1 MNFKKTLA
9 AFLSASILVCPATQ
23 AQSVILTSDQQLHDI
38 TDPDRIVD
46 LSVGNEPFR
55 KSFRQVCEWGK
66 SMGSTQ
72 LIVAFDEFFRQ
83 YRMQVGTERRL
94 TPDMDEYIGE
104 MKKVSDFAKG
114 YGLGLCLSL
123 LSPLELGPAFVNKT
137 GEGGRWLAYKVGLRN
152 ANNGH
157 FGVDIWQHLYWTNNK
172 GRVKVRLTGVKAYAF
187 KQQYI
192 GGSGYIAVNPDNIVE
207 LENVKYTVGD
217 TVDLS
222 VHLAG
227 GVPAQDMGFPAC
239 RTHVYY
245 DGPEQPDGYDHVLVV
260 LEYATPEMDYFSPK
274 APGFLTGLVEKYKAA
289 GINLTALYSDEMHI
303 QQDWA
308 YFSHHEDGQFAQRY
322 LTRNMQQVYREKYGM
337 PIDDK
342 YMLYFAYGAPYY
354 EGTTRSV
361 DNVQYVFGTS
371 PADIQRTFLFRDRYY
386 KLLNNHVVDLFK
398 NAREHAEKVF
408 GRELPTGAHASWA
421 QSPTIDDVRTERI
434 NQYSYLYDYTSNFVA
449 SNTVHQAAAACYDYF
464 KWGEYLIHTGNDFA
478 EGGWA
483 DRDYYG
489 AAMAASIG
497 VINKDPSAYAAV
509 WGIPDR
515 ARIWKEAL
523 NEAYGCRPSKPM
535 QMMTGGVHRDIEVLI
550 AYPMNLVAADQR
562 FGSWMTQYG
571 YANYLTSEKI
581 CELATVTADGRLKVK
596 DKEYNTLVV
605 MFEPLPSEKFL
616 ALLERFAR
624 EGGRVVWFSMPAM
637 ISQENNDCS
646 AQWQQLFGLEY
657 EYSPYRGYIAAG
669 KQVTF
674 EGSMAGIQ
682 PQTILTDF
690 TVDRIYPVK
699 PAGGSSEVV
708 ARCGNDILGIKHTLG
723 KGTAWYF
730 GFRPRDDQSASLG
743 YETRTLFE
751 ILNRAGSYPPSGKF
765 KLNDNPT
772 VVSRTKPYFAST
784 FPNGTTC
791 VVKHYRHHV
800 ESWTGGFSRNQ
811 KADSVALEANPLPS
825 DSLELVDFQ
834 VNGNRINYSGRMNM
848 AYRLDKDGR
857 LTAFLGKGC
866 KDITID
872 GTRYDLASAAADV
885 FFAPTAGDPMVYE
898 AQITGNA
905 EVSLPLP
912 SKAKKAEVLCGG
924 NAVPSKVS
932 KGVLTFIVSPELS
945 GQWLRINL
953 K

>member
-1 MNFKKTLA
+1 MNFRKTLA
-9 AFLSASILVCPATQ
+9 AFLSASILVCPAAQ

-104 MKKVSDFAKG
+104 MKKISDFAKG

-434 NQYSYLYDYTSNFVA
+434 NQYS
-449 SNTVHQAAAACYDYF
+449 
-464 KWGEYLIHTGNDFA
+464 
-478 EGGWA
+478 
-483 DRDYYG
+483 
-489 AAMAASIG
+489 
-497 VINKDPSAYAAV
+497 
-509 WGIPDR
+509 
-515 ARIWKEAL
+515 
-523 NEAYGCRPSKPM
+523 
-535 QMMTGGVHRDIEVLI
+535 
-550 AYPMNLVAADQR
+550 
-562 FGSWMTQYG
+562 
-571 YANYLTSEKI
+571 
-581 CELATVTADGRLKVK
+581 
-596 DKEYNTLVV
+596 
-605 MFEPLPSEKFL
+605 
-616 ALLERFAR
+616 
-624 EGGRVVWFSMPAM
+624 
-637 ISQENNDCS
+637 
-646 AQWQQLFGLEY
+646 
-657 EYSPYRGYIAAG
+657 
-669 KQVTF
+669 
-674 EGSMAGIQ
+674 
-682 PQTILTDF
+682 
-690 TVDRIYPVK
+690 
-699 PAGGSSEVV
+699 
-708 ARCGNDILGIKHTLG
+708 
-723 KGTAWYF
+723 
-730 GFRPRDDQSASLG
+730 
-743 YETRTLFE
+743 
-751 ILNRAGSYPPSGKF
+751 
-765 KLNDNPT
+765 
-772 VVSRTKPYFAST
+772 
-784 FPNGTTC
+784 
-791 VVKHYRHHV
+791 
-800 ESWTGGFSRNQ
+800 
-811 KADSVALEANPLPS
+811 
-825 DSLELVDFQ
+825 
-834 VNGNRINYSGRMNM
+834 
-848 AYRLDKDGR
+848 
-857 LTAFLGKGC
+857 
-866 KDITID
+866 
-872 GTRYDLASAAADV
+872 
-885 FFAPTAGDPMVYE
+885 
-898 AQITGNA
+898 
-905 EVSLPLP
+905 
-912 SKAKKAEVLCGG
+912 
-924 NAVPSKVS
+924 
-932 KGVLTFIVSPELS
+932 
-945 GQWLRINL
+945 
-953 K
+953 